1 MILILLL
8 KILNFNSDNFK
19 PGKCILKFV
28 VKNGNCQSCITIN
41 KSNNVMNEVN
51 QLLVN
56 SFICKAKIPLLV
68 YVLGYAIG
76 VGKTIKT
83 IRQAFK
89 YEGYT
94 YEKFHDVINK

>member
-1 MILILLL
+1 MKDILITL
-8 KILNFNSDNFK
+8 IEY
-19 PGKCILKFV
+19 V
-28 VKNGNCQSCITIN
+28 
-41 KSNNVMNEVN
+41 
-51 QLLVN
+51 
-56 SFICKAKIPLLV
+56 LV